1 MINTETQH
9 KLRRPLNSMIAGYDL
24 PTKPFCINEYASPP
38 EQQPGGG
45 GWYISRLERLYIMV
59 FVATVRAVGNST
71 IILQISA
78 WRRYFRL

>member
-1 MINTETQH
+1 
-9 KLRRPLNSMIAGYDL
+9 MIAGYDL